1 MAIYS
6 FVKWKPYSSKKT
18 SVGRRNLSKSMMN
31 KHKRRQYKKYRG
43 QGKAR

>member
-18 SVGRRNLSKSMMN
+18 SVGRRNLSKTMMN